1 MRSKFNELTGLYEQ
15 VSDDVLPQDVDMNA
29 AEPAAPVEK
38 APITGGDTGKLHGFI
53 VDSGNI
59 GAVNQLISGKVNEFK
74 SEVPL
79 KVLGKDGSIGAE
91 AMMNGK
97 PLYLMIKTYKSKSER
112 ASSDVQLEES
122 DRIYLLFNTSA
133 SELTNLIN
141 EADNIDDRIS
151 VAVKD
156 PTGKEHT
163 VSIWKG
169 NIGTQPDQ
177 TDDTLNT
184 DDASVNVDMDAQI
197 ENPGTAA
204 GISGTVQENKKIKN
218 MKNSSRINE
227 QGDAKF
233 DAIQNRANAKILANM
248 DKKPDEKPKNKL
260 NTEQQAV
267 VSNLGSN
274 AKTINLANGSAVVS
288 LKLTKANTGI
298 DGMAYFYANNTMQ
311 IKTKSGGKIL
321 VQAKYKDGG
330 KTITVNGKSAVTSG
344 SVYGNLKTITKP
356 DAKTNTTSNVEQAFK
371 TQADGDAFRTWAN
384 STPELTAKYGATSP
398 FKLDASGKF
407 NNSYIN
413 KAYAAAKTEYATAK
427 EQGEKEKSF
436 KYKEGDIVY
445 YKITKEGK
453 VEVEKDILA
462 GDIKSAIDKQKDEMA
477 KDKTPNA
484 QEAKYKSDSFGANPR
499 VSEAIATSFST
510 FKSILEDDENA
521 DVDKVAGLM
530 KDFKEGN
537 VKKGKVIKQIDD
549 STIKLLNLTSKVEA
563 TVNVS
568 DIIDKEDALAASLK
582 IKAAREAEEKAKA
595 EADAKAAEAKKSDVS
610 GAKDELSSA
619 RDEKRDAKQ
628 KFRDTKKT
636 KRKNKKIEK
645 VNKKTDE
652 INKKTDAVNTSESVV
667 YSFDDFIKKVNKLN

>member
-53 VDSGNI
+53 IDSGNI
-59 GAVNQLISGKVNEFK
+59 GAINQLISGKVNEFK

-141 EADNIDDRIS
+141 DADNIDDRIN

-163 VSIWKG
+163 VSLWKG
-169 NIGTQPDQ
+169 DIGTQPDPTPTG
-177 TDDTLNT
+177 TDDTATLNT

-218 MKNSSRINE
+218 MKNVKSNQVNE
-227 QGDAKF
+227 QFALLSTLWGALPDDVKSSAKKKLSNLATGTAKVTNDALLNILDPLGLNKKI
-233 DAIQNRANAKILANM
+233 ASTIKSMNKPNTIAKALAKTAGAKNAVSTAAKSVGKTSTGV
-248 DKKPDEKPKNKL
+248 KKPSTP
-260 NTEQQAV
+260 V
-267 VSNLGSN
+267 
-274 AKTINLANGSAVVS
+274 
-288 LKLTKANTGI
+288 
-298 DGMAYFYANNTMQ
+298 
-311 IKTKSGGKIL
+311 
-321 VQAKYKDGG
+321 
-330 KTITVNGKSAVTSG
+330 
-344 SVYGNLKTITKP
+344 
-356 DAKTNTTSNVEQAFK
+356 AFK
-371 TQADGDAFRTWAN
+371 TQAEGDAFRAWAN
-384 STPELTAKYGATSP
+384 STPELTAKYGKKSTYD
-398 FKLDASGKF
+398 LDASGKF

-445 YKITKEGK
+445 YRITKEGN
-453 VEVEKDILA
+453 VEVVDTAADPKKIKD
-462 GDIKSAIDKQKDEMA
+462 QKDEMA
-477 KDKTPNA
+477 ADRKTTPV
-484 QEAKYKSDSFGANPR
+484 QDQYKSDSFGANPR

-549 STIKLLNLTSKVEA
+549 SSIKLLNLTSNVEA

-568 DIIDKEDALAASLK
+568 DIIDKEDAEKASLK
-582 IKAAREAEEKAKA
+582 IKEEREAEEKAKA
-595 EADAKAAEAKKSDVS
+595 EADAKAAEAKKSDVA

>member
-38 APITGGDTGKLHGFI
+38 APIAGGDTGKLHGFI
-53 VDSGNI
+53 IDSGNI
-59 GAVNQLISGKVNEFK
+59 GAINQIISGKVNEFK

-91 AMMNGK
+91 AMMNDK

-112 ASSDVQLEES
+112 ASSDAQLEES
-122 DRIYLLFNTSA
+122 DRIYLLFNTST
-133 SELTNLIN
+133 SELSNLIN
-141 EADNIDDRIS
+141 DADSMDNRIN

-156 PTGKEHT
+156 PKGKEHT

-169 NIGTQPDQ
+169 DIGTQPDQ

-184 DDASVNVDMDAQI
+184 DNASVNVDMDAQI

-218 MKNSSRINE
+218 MKRYSRVNE

-233 DAIQNRANAKILANM
+233 DGIQNRANQAYF
-248 DKKPDEKPKNKL
+248 DKNKQTSGGNKAITGVSGKAVTAIGL
-260 NTEQQAV
+260 SKGQQAV
-267 VSNLGSN
+267 MTNLGEN
-274 AKTINLANGSAVVS
+274 AKVVKMSDGTPVVS
-288 LKLTKANTGI
+288 LKLTAGGTGV
-298 DGMAYFYANNTMQ
+298 DGVAFFYANDRMY

-321 VQAKYKDGG
+321 AKATYKDGG
-330 KTITVNGKSAVTSG
+330 KTITVDGKSAVTSG
-344 SVYGNLKTITKP
+344 SVYGNLKTVVNS

-371 TQADGDAFRTWAN
+371 TQAEGDAFRTWAN
-384 STPELTAKYGATSP
+384 STPELTAKYGATSS

-445 YKITKEGK
+445 YRITKEGA
-453 VEVEKDILA
+453 VEVVDTAADPEKVKD
-462 GDIKSAIDKQKDEMA
+462 QKDEMA
-477 KDKTPNA
+477 ADRKTTPV
-484 QEAKYKSDSFGANPR
+484 QDQYKSDSFGANPR

-537 VKKGKVIKQIDD
+537 VKKGKVIKLKFIP
-549 STIKLLNLTSKVEA
+549 LNVEN
-563 TVNVS
+563 T
-568 DIIDKEDALAASLK
+568 
-582 IKAAREAEEKAKA
+582 EEN
-595 EADAKAAEAKKSDVS
+595 
-610 GAKDELSSA
+610 
-619 RDEKRDAKQ
+619 R
-628 KFRDTKKT
+628 
-636 KRKNKKIEK
+636 
-645 VNKKTDE
+645 
-652 INKKTDAVNTSESVV
+652 
-667 YSFDDFIKKVNKLN
+667 